1 MRHADMAA
9 TLALLYNIRI
19 PKNSIGLPIFFPSN
33 MLKSEEDIDNIKNS
47 IYKTIYNQYS
57 DVISQSKV
65 VC

>member
-1 MRHADMAA
+1 MFHADLAT
-9 TLALLYNIRI
+9 TLALLFNIRI
-19 PKNSIGLPIFFPSN
+19 PKNSVGFPVFLPSN
-33 MLKSEEDIDNIKNS
+33 MLKSEEDIDTIKNS